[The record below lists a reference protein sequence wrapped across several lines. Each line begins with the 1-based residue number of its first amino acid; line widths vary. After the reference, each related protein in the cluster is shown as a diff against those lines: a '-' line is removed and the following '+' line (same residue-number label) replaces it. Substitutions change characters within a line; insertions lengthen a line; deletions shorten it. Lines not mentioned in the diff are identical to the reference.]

1 MTRASARKNQRPEF
15 QRAHPLFQAFLMG
28 ALLSSSACI
37 PPLLSE
43 PPAPRREDSGPQGD
57 PDVGFPDGG
66 IGGNDLALTRLAPGN
81 GPFLGGNEVLVR
93 GGGFEEDMTIEIGGR
108 LVDTPDLEVLDQNR
122 AQILAMP
129 AGEPGPA
136 DVVVTLLD
144 GTSVRMEGGYTYNVL
159 ALDPTRG
166 SVSGGTRVTVTG
178 MATDFAEGDV
188 ILFGRRPCT
197 DVEIVST
204 NTLRCVT
211 PAAAPGLTDV
221 TYVPSPEREP
231 ALEPIV
237 LEDVFEFYD
246 TSDATFGGLA
256 GGPLDGTLNVTVIES
271 LTGLPLSDAYVFVG
285 NEPGEYQGLTN
296 IRGQIT
302 FSGDDLFGRQ
312 VVHAAKTCFETTSWV
327 AFDAQNVTIFLTP
340 WLDPSCGDPGGG
352 GGVGAGRAGAFVSGE
367 LIWTAGIEFEV
378 VNPNPWDNVPEPRN
392 ADWTRAAYVYAT
404 QPCAGTSGRCT
415 NPDPATGGSIQRVVE
430 AALGRR
436 GYPFRIFVRPAA
448 FAVYGLAGLE
458 NTRTRE
464 FVPYVMGIARNI
476 LAGPG
481 QEIEGADMVMNIPL
495 DHYVDVRIE
504 DLPEGG
510 VIGPNRFE
518 VSADIDLG
526 GEGVIVRRIFGESLD
541 VATAVT
547 KDQPFRFYA
556 QPAIQ
561 GALSDGRYRVEA
573 AWVTGTFGSDPSTTA
588 RVTGIR
594 EVDSEV
600 VVRGFPPI
608 AVPTAPAF
616 GERIPEDRVLRW
628 EAEGGSQPDYYFI
641 GLVDSNNNPAWR
653 FFVRGDETSAPIPH
667 LAEIPGVDG
676 IADGLVTWF
685 IYAVRIPGFSFD
697 QMTYRD
703 LSRDTWN
710 AWSVDTHTA
719 RQ

>member
-1 MTRASARKNQRPEF
+1 
-15 QRAHPLFQAFLMG
+15 MG
-28 ALLSSSACI
+28 ALVSSSACI

-43 PPAPRREDSGPQGD
+43 PPAPRQEDSGPQGN

-93 GGGFEEDMTIEIGGR
+93 GGGFEEEMTIEIGGR

-122 AQILAMP
+122 ARILAMP

-144 GTSVRMEGGYTYNVL
+144 GTSVRMEDGYTYNVL

-178 MATDFAEGDV
+178 MATDFAEGDE

-211 PAAAPGLTDV
+211 PAAAPGFADV

-256 GGPLDGTLNVTVIES
+256 GGPLEGTLNVTVIES
-271 LTGLPLSDAYVFVG
+271 LTGLPLPDAYVFVG
-285 NEPGEYQGLTN
+285 DEPGEYQGLTN

-392 ADWTRAAYVYAT
+392 SDWTRAAYVYAT

-415 NPDPATGGSIQRVVE
+415 NPDPSTGGSIQRVVE
-430 AALGRR
+430 ASLGRR
-436 GYPFRIFVRPAA
+436 GYPYRIFVRPAA

-495 DHYVDVRIE
+495 DHYVDVRVE

-573 AWVTGTFGSDPSTTA
+573 AWVTGSFGSDPSTTA

-608 AVPTAPAF
+608 AVPTSPAF
-616 GERIPEDRVLRW
+616 GERIPEDRILRW

-653 FFVRGDETSAPIPH
+653 FFVRGDETSAPKIGRAH
-667 LAEIPGVDG
+667 V
-676 IADGLVTWF
+676 
-685 IYAVRIPGFSFD
+685 
-697 QMTYRD
+697 
-703 LSRDTWN
+703 
-710 AWSVDTHTA
+710 
-719 RQ
+719 